1 MKIPDLLIA
10 AAAEAADVRV
20 LHYDHDLIVSITGQD
35 VAWMVAQGS
44 VS

>member
-1 MKIPDLLIA
+1 MKIHGLLIG
-10 AAAEAADVRV
+10 AAAEVADVRV
-20 LHYDHDLIVSITGQD
+20 LHYDYDLIVSITGQD